1 MNMYDVEEWI
11 LQRSDSVFMEF
22 ACGRYEDG
30 TTTYLLRMPGVPGV
44 VAHLRLDEMQAFD
57 LREVFLACL
66 EADPHVTRD

>member
-1 MNMYDVEEWI
+1 MYDVEEWI
-11 LQRSDSVFMEF
+11 LQRSDSVFM
-22 ACGRYEDG
+22 DG